1 MALPGRGASHS
12 SPPGG
17 INTPRS
23 EEVFKING
31 SLRAVLSP
39 PCPPGSRQEGTA
51 RSGPGTPRLKH
62 AVIMLRSTSV
72 TRARKRLK

>member
-1 MALPGRGASHS
+1 MALPGRGGSHS

-51 RSGPGTPRLKH
+51 RSESSWALF
-62 AVIMLRSTSV
+62 
-72 TRARKRLK
+72 RARVTDVDLCMTLTNIS